1 MPGMMKKKKTPR
13 AIYRDGEM
21 VKKDK
26 KRKPMMYGSRKPM
39 RMGTRYGMS
48 DGGPMV
54 IGSME
59 QQKPQ

>member
-13 AIYRDGEM
+13 SIYRDEKM
-21 VKKDK
+21 VE

-48 DGGPMV
+48 DGGTAV
-54 IGSME
+54 KKSME
-59 QQKPQ
+59 IQKPN

>member
-1 MPGMMKKKKTPR
+1 MPGVMKKKKTSR
-13 AIYRDGEM
+13 SIYRDGKM
-21 VKKDK
+21 VE

-39 RMGTRYGMS
+39 RMGTRYSMS

-54 IGSME
+54 MSSME